1 MCIIL
6 IDSRNKI
13 KIVVQKSGYS
23 DTYIFFS
30 KFNVAESHD
39 QNLITHLSRINRF
52 VFIYSLINLFFKE
65 INKK

>member
-13 KIVVQKSGYS
+13 KIVVQKSGHLY
-23 DTYIFFS
+23 FVFP

-39 QNLITHLSRINRF
+39 QKLITHLSRINHF
-52 VFIYSLINLFFKE
+52 VFIYSLVKFFKE